1 MVVALFAPP
10 LEVQL
15 EAEAWIRWV
24 TPFYAL
30 VNYYCKGGH
39 HHKMGAGNWDH
50 HPGNRRFITNFK
62 IKDVKEVMMA
72 GVWWFSCRLSKI
84 GSYKAANIKE
94 V

>member
-39 HHKMGAGNWDH
+39 HHKMGAGRALYFPIIFRASWKNK
-50 HPGNRRFITNFK
+50 PPNLTPT
-62 IKDVKEVMMA
+62 
-72 GVWWFSCRLSKI
+72 
-84 GSYKAANIKE
+84 Y
-94 V
+94 